1 MRDCLELLIDEQCAI
16 DSHVALAN
24 LKARWENGLGYT
36 SAGEAVLIAINTYK
50 RVKREQDDATRDQ
63 FLQHNRIDLEPHIY
77 GISSALY
84 WYVLSQLGMIEKLHT
99 QHAVVLHG
107 ESNSGKSY
115 NANAILNHLTAFI
128 ELHSTEQKSSRPL
141 TLRRQVKCCSIILK
155 SIGCARTRLT
165 KHSTQYAGAYTLHFN
180 SSTSQLSH
188 VSIQCSLLEQGRV
201 TGHIR
206 GEQVYTVFHELLS
219 APAEFK
225 KALLLAGKSC
235 DDFGITKRN
244 SSSSIKQTTATAEST
259 SNTSEAQSSSGV
271 TRQTSS
277 THADSFT
284 TTLEAMQD
292 IGLSKHAIQSY
303 YSVIAAILHLC
314 EVEFRQPT
322 VYEGSIDKSFGLD
335 VIGEQHLEHAAT
347 LLQCDIDELSN
358 ALMYK
363 TVSVEQKT
371 QGSSSSTSYTSS
383 GRSKQRTGSK
393 RSEQD
398 VAFTVPATERE
409 AWFLKDML
417 CKQLY
422 TMAFE
427 WMLQQLNTELSQANS
442 SSRDNQAYH
451 SSIQVY
457 DMFGI
462 EQLDVPNKLE
472 QLCINYANERLQQQY
487 IITFT
492 TINEEVPCLHAM
504 RGFFGCLERECALA
518 AASTPLT
525 PSLDSILNNYNDDDA
540 NDTTGASSTTNSTS
554 TVNSNNSDRAFMS
567 SAMSSNQVYT
577 TIDTHGNRIVTQ

>member
-16 DSHVALAN
+16 DSQVALAN

-63 FLQHNRIDLEPHIY
+63 FLQHNRIDPEPHIY

-84 WYVLSQLGMIEKLHT
+84 WGMIEKLHT

-128 ELHSTEQKSSRPL
+128 ELHSTEQQCSRPL
-141 TLRRQVKCCSIILK
+141 TLRRQVKCCSSILK

-165 KHSTQYAGAYTLHFN
+165 KHSTRYAGAYTLHFN

-188 VSIQCSLLEQGRV
+188 ISIECSLLEQGRV

-225 KALLLAGKSC
+225 KTLLLDGKSC
-235 DDFGITKRN
+235 DDFSITKRN
-244 SSSSIKQTTATAEST
+244 SSSSSIKQTAATTEST
-259 SNTSEAQSSSGV
+259 SSTSDAQSSTGV
-271 TRQTSS
+271 TKQTAS
-277 THADSFT
+277 TYADSVT

-292 IGLSKHAIQSY
+292 MGLSKHAIQSY
-303 YSVIAAILHLC
+303 YSVISAILYLC

-322 VYEGSIDKSFGLD
+322 VYEGSVDKSFGLD

-371 QGSSSSTSYTSS
+371 QSSNSNTSYTSS
-383 GRSKQRTGSK
+383 RRSKQRTSSK
-393 RSEQD
+393 RSDQE
-398 VAFTVPATERE
+398 VAFTVPATEKE

-417 CKQLY
+417 CRQLY

-442 SSRDNQAYH
+442 SSRDNQAYD

-487 IITFT
+487 IITTT

-504 RGFFGCLERECALA
+504 RGLFGCLERECAVA

-525 PSLDSILNNYNDDDA
+525 PSLDSILNNYNDDDD

-554 TVNSNNSDRAFMS
+554 AVNSNNSDRTFMS